1 MTATI
6 TLERLLNPDV
16 NNKANFCR
24 YVAAHRNKRAIL
36 AAKPARIWMRDGD
49 YQANIP
55 TRFRRCRP
63 LFMDGPDNRGC
74 ASAAAEISW
83 YLKNQKGVQ
92 T

>member
-36 AAKPARIWMRDGD
+36 AGSQTGTHLDAG
-49 YQANIP
+49 
-55 TRFRRCRP
+55 
-63 LFMDGPDNRGC
+63 RGLPGQYPH
-74 ASAAAEISW
+74 SFS
-83 YLKNQKGVQ
+83 
-92 T
+92 